1 MDPSLLRYTNAQ
13 DICLFESTRREMHD
27 VVRSV
32 SGRPGRVRVCPCVKD
47 VWVRS
52 ALSFL
57 RVVWIP
63 SFEQCKQSKTPS
75 LPVGQNLFS
84 QHPSSSAL

>member
-1 MDPSLLRYTNAQ
+1 MDPSLLKYTTTQ

-32 SGRPGRVRVCPCVKD
+32 AVHPERIRVCSCVAD
-47 VWVRS
+47 HWIRS

-57 RVVWIP
+57 HAVWIP
-63 SFEQCKQSKTPS
+63 SFEQCKQLKTPS
-75 LPVGQNLFS
+75 LPAVPRLFS
-84 QHPSSSAL
+84 QPPSSSAQ